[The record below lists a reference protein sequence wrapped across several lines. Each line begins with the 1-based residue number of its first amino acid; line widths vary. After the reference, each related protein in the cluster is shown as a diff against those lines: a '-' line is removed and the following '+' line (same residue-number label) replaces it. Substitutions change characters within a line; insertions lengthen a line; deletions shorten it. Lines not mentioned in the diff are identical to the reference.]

1 MCLQQTRRD
10 TGISELYTYDMLVG
24 TRTRPHARHRAL
36 LRVQDS
42 SIAPGVQLECDTTV
56 STNVL
61 NISYHTEILL
71 ASFLRIFVILSH
83 SSQKAHQQQSSRRLR
98 YAAETISPSDEKLP
112 NPRRARA
119 VLGAVTGRARPAPKE
134 AGKVV
139 GCPSTSAGAIYCLP
153 HFL

>member
-1 MCLQQTRRD
+1 
-10 TGISELYTYDMLVG
+10 MLVG

-83 SSQKAHQQQSSRRLR
+83 SSHQQQSSRRLR
-98 YAAETISPSDEKLP
+98 YAAETISPSDEKLL
-112 NPRRARA
+112 NPRLARA

-134 AGKVV
+134 AGKLWDVRV
-139 GCPSTSAGAIYCLP
+139 PGAAGAIYCLP